1 MKSKQRSE
9 NPKQTSTEDLQSPV
23 WKQQELNL
31 DLTVNSQENTKL
43 EKVGQTLTDR
53 NRLGDLAEY
62 YAVTWLWDEGYEVF
76 KNAGCSG
83 LIDLIA
89 YNKETEDILLIDVK
103 TVQEDNRRG
112 AAPSVKNTLTKQQ
125 REKGVRVLS
134 FNPWTRKLKFVKHRD
149 SNENN

>member
-1 MKSKQRSE
+1 MKFKQKLE
-9 NPKQTSTEDLQSPV
+9 NPKQTSTEDSQSPA

-31 DLTVNSQENTKL
+31 GLTVNSQENTKL

-53 NRLGDLAEY
+53 SRQGDLAEY
-62 YAVTWLWDEGYEVF
+62 YAVTWRWDEGYEVF

-89 YNKETEDILLIDVK
+89 YKKETEDILLIDVK
-103 TVQEDNRRG
+103 TIQEDKRG
-112 AAPSVKNTLTKQQ
+112 SAPYVKNTLTKEQ

-134 FNPWTRKLKFVKHRD
+134 FNPWDRKLKFVKHRD
-149 SNENN
+149 FNENN

>member
-1 MKSKQRSE
+1 MKSKQRLE
-9 NPKQTSTEDLQSPV
+9 NPKQTSTEDLQSPA

-31 DLTVNSQENTKL
+31 DSTANSQENIKL

-62 YAVTWLWDEGYEVF
+62 YAITWLWDEGYEVF

-89 YNKETEDILLIDVK
+89 YKKETEDILLIDVK
-103 TVQEDNRRG
+103 TIQEDKRRF
-112 AAPSVKNTLTKQQ
+112 APHVKNTLTKEQ
-125 REKGVRVLS
+125 REKGVRVLA
-134 FNPWTRKLKFVKHRD
+134 FNPWDRKLKFVKHRD
-149 SNENN
+149 LNEDN

>member
-1 MKSKQRSE
+1 MKYKQRSE

-23 WKQQELNL
+23 WKQLELNL
-31 DLTVNSQENTKL
+31 DSTANSQENTKL
-43 EKVGQTLTDR
+43 EKVRQTLTDK

-103 TVQEDNRRG
+103 TVQEDSRG
-112 AAPSVKNTLTKQQ
+112 SAPYVKNTLTKEQ
-125 REKGVRVLS
+125 REKKVRVLS
-134 FNPWTRKLKFVKHRD
+134 FNPWDRKLKFVKHRGF
-149 SNENN
+149 NENN